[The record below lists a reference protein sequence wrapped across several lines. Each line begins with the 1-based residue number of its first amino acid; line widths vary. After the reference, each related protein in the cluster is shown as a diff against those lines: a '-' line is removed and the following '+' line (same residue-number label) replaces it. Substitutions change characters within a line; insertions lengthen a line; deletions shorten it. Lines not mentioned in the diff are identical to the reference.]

1 MPTPSLFEENMM
13 SALNSIILFNKTEII
28 NMIQEDT
35 KFLKEMFEELSSV
48 STHDSKFQQLVF
60 LLKEMCMFSLALE
73 NEDQTKLFLKF
84 EPIWVY
90 ECFGRNVG
98 EQSISLLV
106 VLEYCVLKYYIHR
119 LYHKIQGVKNE

>member
-73 NEDQTKLFLKF
+73 NEDQTKLFLKLNQYGF
-84 EPIWVY
+84 MSALEGMLVSS
-90 ECFGRNVG
+90 
-98 EQSISLLV
+98 QSLS
-106 VLEYCVLKYYIHR
+106 
-119 LYHKIQGVKNE
+119 